1 VLIAIKFN
9 KKKFR
14 KLREEI
20 LKKEN
25 EEKVN
30 KEKDI
35 ENNNDIKSKENII
48 EIDNDDNDKEV
59 IKEDKKEDKKEKEKL
74 INIKSEENKKFLGTP
89 KKQKKNLFE
98 IPKDKISPKIMKKND
113 INNKINLE
121 SGINVKENIS
131 ASSQR
136 IEDNEDMQNV
146 LKNLYISDVFLP
158 NKTYQQPS
166 LYNEQN
172 IKNKYK
178 RSKQIDF
185 TLLVEIEGIT
195 NVNDEGFNITSRA
208 DETMSNLMKK
218 VRLLI
223 KKKYK
228 IDKESNDFDIYLLKN
243 EKQLPINDRQLI
255 GDLIKNKDKIIIS
268 IIHKNS
274 QIKEEEEEEDEEKEN
289 ENQEDNNNNKKQNKK
304 SELCPKDKLPILTK
318 PGYYMI
324 PNEYDIARMSIDEI
338 KNVKNFT
345 IYNENGKI
353 IFDNPVSL
361 YGVNFDNLF
370 NIEHDLIE
378 YEKGMWCHSPRGQ
391 NFNIPATIIL
401 HNIHPNIDFS
411 NLFEKNKYI
420 EFLKEKCRNN
430 LNGTFVSYDDNS
442 YQLKYKIS
450 YFY

>member
-1 VLIAIKFN
+1 
-9 KKKFR
+9 
-14 KLREEI
+14 
-20 LKKEN
+20 
-25 EEKVN
+25 
-30 KEKDI
+30 
-35 ENNNDIKSKENII
+35 
-48 EIDNDDNDKEV
+48 
-59 IKEDKKEDKKEKEKL
+59 
-74 INIKSEENKKFLGTP
+74 
-89 KKQKKNLFE
+89 
-98 IPKDKISPKIMKKND
+98 MKKND

-121 SGINVKENIS
+121 SGINDKVNIS

-136 IEDNEDMQNV
+136 IEDNENMQNV

-166 LYNEQN
+166 LYNDQN

-185 TLLVEIEGIT
+185 TLIVEIEGIT
-195 NVNDEGFNITSRA
+195 NINDEGFNITSRA

-243 EKQLPINDRQLI
+243 GKQLPINDRQLI
-255 GDLIKNKDKIIIS
+255 GDHIKNKDKIIIS

-274 QIKEEEEEEDEEKEN
+274 QLNEEEEDEDEDKEN
-289 ENQEDNNNNKKQNKK
+289 ESHEDNNNNKKQNKK

-318 PGYYMI
+318 PGYFMI
-324 PNEYDIARMSIDEI
+324 PSEYDIARMSVDEI
-338 KNVKNFT
+338 KNVNNFT

-401 HNIHPNIDFS
+401 YNIHPNIDFS
-411 NLFEKNKYI
+411 NILERNKYI

-430 LNGTFVSYDDNS
+430 LNGTFVSYDNNS